1 MHICLFKNKIILTIA
16 FITSEKDGWVEI
28 FLGHLPDSK
37 WVEDKLVNTGYN
49 DDISLV
55 VDAASYEKAL
65 NLLKDTSKPANSK
78 QAKTY

>member
-1 MHICLFKNKIILTIA
+1 
-16 FITSEKDGWVEI
+16 
-28 FLGHLPDSK
+28 
-37 WVEDKLVNTGYN
+37 LVNTGYN